1 VRTSP
6 LGIVCH
12 GGAGT
17 LVDKQAHSDGLAV
30 ALEEGYRLLRQSGR
44 ALDAVVKAVT
54 ILEDNPVFNCGTGS
68 NLALDG
74 SAEMDA
80 AVMTQEGR
88 FGGVCCI
95 TDVKNPILVAE
106 KVLTDT
112 DHALLCGG
120 GATALARQM
129 GFEKYDVKTER
140 SYKRLETL
148 KAEGKSDYFPRLG
161 GQIKMGT
168 AGAVAIDKHGSLAV
182 ATSSGGITGR
192 MPGRVSDTAIPGAG
206 TYAAPSGAVSCCGHG
221 EAIIQLMLA
230 HDTVER
236 MKTMPASVAAT
247 LAVSEA
253 KRRKFMVGLVGIDA
267 RGGVCFGHS
276 TPDMSYGYM
285 IANRL
290 FMFAEGKGK

>member
-1 VRTSP
+1 MRTSP

-17 LVDKQAHSDGLAV
+17 LEDKQAHSDGLAV
-30 ALEEGYRLLRQSGR
+30 ALEQGYRLLRQSGS
-44 ALDAVVKAVT
+44 ALDAVIRAVAVM
-54 ILEDNPVFNCGTGS
+54 EDNPVFNCGTGS

-112 DHALLCGG
+112 DHALLCGA
-120 GATALARQM
+120 GATELARKT
-129 GFEKYDVKTER
+129 GFERFDVRTER
-140 SYKRLETL
+140 SSKRLDAL

-161 GQIKMGT
+161 GRVEMGT
-168 AGAVAIDKHGSLAV
+168 AGAVAIDRHGRLAV

-192 MPGRVSDTAIPGAG
+192 LPGRVSDTAVPGAG
-206 TYAAPSGAVSCCGHG
+206 TYAAPSGAVSCTGHG
-221 EAIIQLMLA
+221 EAVIQLMLA
-230 HDTVER
+230 HETVER

-247 LAVSEA
+247 LAVAEA
-253 KRRKFMVGLVGIDA
+253 RRRKFLVGLVGIDA
-267 RGGVCFGHS
+267 RGGVCFGHG

-285 IANRL
+285 VADKL
-290 FMFAEGKGK
+290 FMFAEGRGK

>member
-1 VRTSP
+1 MRTSP

-17 LVDKQAHSDGLAV
+17 LADKEAHSDGLAV
-30 ALEEGYRLLRQSGR
+30 ALEEGYRLLRQSGS
-44 ALDAVVKAVT
+44 ALDAVVRAVAVM
-54 ILEDNPVFNCGTGS
+54 EDNPVFNCGTGS

-74 SAEMDA
+74 SAETDA

-95 TDVKNPILVAE
+95 AGVKNPVLVAE

-112 DHALLCGG
+112 DHALLSGA
-120 GATALARQM
+120 GATAFARQM
-129 GFEKYDVKTER
+129 GFEEFDVRTER
-140 SYKRLETL
+140 SRKRLESL

-161 GQIKMGT
+161 KEIKMGT
-168 AGAVAIDKHGSLAV
+168 AGAVAIDKHGRLAV

-192 MPGRVSDTAIPGAG
+192 LPGRVSDTAIPGAG
-206 TYAAPSGAVSCCGHG
+206 TYAAPSGAVSCTGHG

-230 HDTVER
+230 HDAVEK

-285 IANRL
+285 VADRL
-290 FMFAEGKGK
+290 FMFAEGRGK

>member
-1 VRTSP
+1 MRTTP

-17 LVDKQAHSDGLAV
+17 LEDRQAHSDGLAI
-30 ALEEGYRLLRQSGR
+30 ALEQGYRLLRQSGS
-44 ALDAVVKAVT
+44 ALDAVVKAVA
-54 ILEDNPVFNCGTGS
+54 IMEDNPVFNCGTGS

-80 AVMTQEGR
+80 AAMTQEGR

-106 KVLTDT
+106 KVLSES
-112 DHALLCGG
+112 DHALLSGA
-120 GATALARQM
+120 GATAFARQA
-129 GFEKYDVKTER
+129 GFEKFDVKTDR
-140 SYKRLETL
+140 SRKRLETL
-148 KAEGKSDYFPRLG
+148 KEEGKSDYFPRLG
-161 GQIKMGT
+161 GQVKMGT
-168 AGAVAIDKHGSLAV
+168 AGAVAVDRHGRLAV

-192 MPGRVSDTAIPGAG
+192 LPGRVSDTAIPGAG
-206 TYAAPSGAVSCCGHG
+206 TYAAPSGAVSCTGHG

-230 HDTVER
+230 HDAVER

-253 KRRKFMVGLVGIDA
+253 KRRKFKVGLVGIDA

-285 IANRL
+285 VADKL